1 MYPALSG
8 SRGVSRGNTSRSPF
22 LTARPG
28 RFEVFQRETRAEAS
42 TGLKPLWCRSG
53 GFKRKP
59 EHDAH
64 GAPEVGYNKYVHF
77 FLEMKRTCRYAEPR
91 PPSPIRMVLPLMR
104 NHLPTTSTPRLSC
117 RLCGIN
123 SRQPGHHDKHRNLEI
138 HQISFSHMRLPLMRN
153 HLLTTS
159 THI

>member
-64 GAPEVGYNKYVHF
+64 GAPEVGFV
-77 FLEMKRTCRYAEPR
+77 
-91 PPSPIRMVLPLMR
+91 SD
-104 NHLPTTSTPRLSC
+104 STVGGLDLWFTHQLNVQRGRSSPRLANDP
-117 RLCGIN
+117 L
-123 SRQPGHHDKHRNLEI
+123 
-138 HQISFSHMRLPLMRN
+138 FTHMLNVQRWEVFA
-153 HLLTTS
+153 
-159 THI
+159 

>member
-42 TGLKPLWCRSG
+42 TSLKPLWCRSG

-91 PPSPIRMVLPLMR
+91 PLAACAEPAPDNQYTTFKPTRLPLMR
-104 NHLPTTSTPRLSC
+104 NQLPTTSTP
-117 RLCGIN
+117 
-123 SRQPGHHDKHRNLEI
+123 
-138 HQISFSHMRLPLMRN
+138 HM
-153 HLLTTS
+153 
-159 THI
+159 